1 MLSAKP
7 QPAAT
12 PVNGLLSEQVISF
25 ARDLKA
31 RYRIGLPVL
40 APTDDERPLRPE
52 EVVNRDLDLGFYENP
67 IVLSLIASRDPMTST
82 ALAASA
88 RLIYASREQ
97 RLIGA
102 IATVAGEMSKHA
114 DVRNGIGLAARYKF
128 NPTIA
133 ERVADMSMRRVEQD
147 RQQSLQQLVDLVHRL
162 RRGDPVGPNFVAD
175 LLRHA
180 YAANLRPEVLQRTV
194 LSILESPTLRSKIK
208 LSLIENLHYF
218 PRHLL
223 VAVATQV
230 NRMPF
235 DSDHAFLKR
244 ELQLA
249 LQLNDHMRKN
259 GTAARIARR

>member
-1 MLSAKP
+1 LPTAPRPNPSM
-7 QPAAT
+7 
-12 PVNGLLSEQVISF
+12 VGLLNEQVIAF

-52 EVVNRDLDLGFYENP
+52 EVVNRDLDLGPYENP
-67 IVLSLIASRDPMTST
+67 IVLSLIASRDPMSST

-88 RLIYASREQ
+88 RLIYSAREQ
-97 RLIGA
+97 TLIGA
-102 IATVAGEMSKHA
+102 IATVAGEMSTHV
-114 DVRNGIGLAARYKF
+114 DVRNGLGLAARYKF
-128 NPTIA
+128 NPSIA
-133 ERVADMSMRRVEQD
+133 ERVADMSLKRVDQD
-147 RQQSLQQLVDLVHRL
+147 RQRALEQLVNLVNRL
-162 RRGDPVGPNFVAD
+162 RRGENVGNNFVAD
-175 LLRHA
+175 LLRLS

-194 LSILESPTLRSKIK
+194 LSVLESPTLRAKIK

-223 VAVATQV
+223 LAVATQV

-235 DSDHAFLKR
+235 AADHAFLKR

-259 GTAARIARR
+259 GAAARIARR